1 VEYRRIEGTDLE
13 VSAVSLGCW
22 TLGGLQYNEG
32 RMIGWRPVE
41 EAEAV
46 RAVHLALDAGVNH
59 FDNADAYGHGRAEQ
73 ALARALEGV
82 SREAIVASK
91 VGFFRGTAE
100 HPYHPFHI
108 RRQCEQSLVN
118 LRRECLDIYYLHNTH
133 FGEDDRYL
141 DGAVET
147 LRRLRDEGKIR
158 VIGLS
163 SHSAEDFVKYVPL
176 VEPQVLQGRASM
188 MDRRLIDPDSPAC
201 RLMEERS
208 LRLVC
213 FSPLEQGVL
222 LDKYSAKDPPK
233 FPDGDVRQGKERFG
247 AEGLA
252 ALEPALARLGERF
265 GTSTRQRAAAALSFL
280 LAHERVLCAIPG
292 FRNPEQVECNL
303 SCGGKAMSAEDAAL
317 VREVFPR

>member
-1 VEYRRIEGTDLE
+1 MEYRGIEGTDVE

-32 RMIGWRPVE
+32 RMIGWRPVDE
-41 EAEAV
+41 PEAV
-46 RAVHLALDAGVNH
+46 RAVRFALDSGVNH
-59 FDNADAYGHGRAEQ
+59 FDNADVYGHGRAER

-82 SREAIVASK
+82 SAEAIVASK

-108 RRQCEQSLVN
+108 RRQCEQSLIN
-118 LRRECLDIYYLHNTH
+118 LRREWLDIYYLHHTD
-133 FGEDDRYL
+133 FGEGDRYL

-147 LRRLRDEGKIR
+147 MRRLRDEGKIR

-163 SHSAEDFVKYVPL
+163 SHSVDDFVKYVPL

-188 MDRRLIDPDSPAC
+188 MDRRLIDPDSPAR

-233 FPDGDVRQGKERFG
+233 FPDGDVRQGKERFSS
-247 AEGLA
+247 EGLA
-252 ALEPALARLGERF
+252 AIEPALARLGERL
-265 GTSTRQRAAAALSFL
+265 GTSTQERAAAALSFL

-292 FRNPEQVECNL
+292 FRNPGQVECNL
-303 SCGGKAMSAEDAAL
+303 ACGGRPMSAGDAAL